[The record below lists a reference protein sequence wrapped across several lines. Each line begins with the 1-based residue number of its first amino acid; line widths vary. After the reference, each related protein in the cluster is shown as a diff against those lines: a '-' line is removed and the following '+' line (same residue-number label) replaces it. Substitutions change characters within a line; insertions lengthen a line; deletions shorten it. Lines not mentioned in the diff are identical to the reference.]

1 MFLPMIQTA
10 IPEIIILLKDSNW
23 NVRIAA
29 ADTLSKLSDH
39 SKRLYLS
46 GLSLLIYFIAGFQL
60 LIMTAIPEIIT
71 LLKDSY
77 IHVQI
82 AAANTLSKLS
92 DHSKRLYLSG
102 LSLLIYFIAGF
113 QPLIMTAIPEII
125 TLLKDSHSVQIAAA
139 NTLSKL
145 SDHSKRLYLS
155 ALSLLIYFIAGFQPL
170 IMTAIPEIITLLN
183 DSDSNV
189 RIAAA
194 NTLSKLSDHCK
205 RLYLS
210 GLSLLIYFVAGFQ
223 PLIMTAIPEIITLLK
238 DSDSD
243 VQIAAANTL
252 SKLSDHSKRLY
263 LSGLSLLIYFVAGFQ
278 PLIMTAIPE
287 IITLLKDSDSDVQ
300 IAAANTLSKLS
311 DHSKRLY
318 LSGLS
323 LLIYFIAGFQPLIMT
338 AIPEI
343 ITLLKDS
350 DSDVQIAA
358 ANTLSKLSDH
368 SKRLYLS
375 GLSLLIYFIA
385 GFQPLIMIAIP
396 AIITL
401 LKDSSVQIV
410 AANTLSELSDHSKR
424 LYLSGLSLLIYF
436 IAGFQPLIMT
446 AIPEIITLLK
456 DSYWKVRTAAADTLS
471 KLSDHS
477 NRLYLSGLSLLIYFI
492 AGFQPL
498 IMTAIP
504 EIITLLKDSYW
515 KVRIAAA
522 DTLSKLS
529 DHSNRLY
536 LSGLSLLIYF

>member
-1 MFLPMIQTA
+1 
-10 IPEIIILLKDSNW
+10 
-23 NVRIAA
+23 
-29 ADTLSKLSDH
+29 
-39 SKRLYLS
+39 
-46 GLSLLIYFIAGFQL
+46 
-60 LIMTAIPEIIT
+60 MTAIPKIIT
-71 LLKDSY
+71 LLKDKLY
-77 IHVQI
+77 FVRV

-92 DHSKRLYLSG
+92 DC
-102 LSLLIYFIAGF
+102 
-113 QPLIMTAIPEII
+113 
-125 TLLKDSHSVQIAAA
+125 
-139 NTLSKL
+139 
-145 SDHSKRLYLS
+145 SKRLYLS

-170 IMTAIPEIITLLN
+170 IMN
-183 DSDSNV
+183 
-189 RIAAA
+189 
-194 NTLSKLSDHCK
+194 
-205 RLYLS
+205 
-210 GLSLLIYFVAGFQ
+210 
-223 PLIMTAIPEIITLLK
+223 AIPEIITLLK

-263 LSGLSLLIYFVAGFQ
+263 LSGLSLLIYFIAGFQ

-385 GFQPLIMIAIP
+385 GFQPLIMTAIP
-396 AIITL
+396 EIITL
-401 LKDSSVQIV
+401 LKDSDSDVQIA
-410 AANTLSELSDHSKR
+410 AANTLSKLSDHSKRLYLSGLSLLIYFIAGFQPLIMTAIPEIITLLKDSDSDVQIAAANTLSKLSDHCKRLYLSGLSLLIYFVAVFHPLIMTAIPEIITLLKDSDSDVQIAAANTLSKLSDHSKR

-456 DSYWKVRTAAADTLS
+456 DSYWKVRTPAADTLS

-498 IMTAIP
+498 I
-504 EIITLLKDSYW
+504 
-515 KVRIAAA
+515 
-522 DTLSKLS
+522 
-529 DHSNRLY
+529 
-536 LSGLSLLIYF
+536 